1 MKNQIKKAIK
11 AYDKIAEIYS
21 KYTYGQLQQ
30 YQLTKFISLL
40 KGKKIL
46 DVGCGCG
53 RDVEYFLQEGFD
65 AIGIDLSE
73 EMLKQAR
80 KIVPKTKL
88 KKGDF
93 TDLKF
98 KKESFDGI
106 WSMAGLIHI
115 PRKEM
120 VNVLKGFNNILTKKG
135 ILYLDVN
142 EGKGEENL
150 KKPKYNN
157 EPRQY
162 VYFTEKEMHGYL
174 KKAGFKIIN
183 SEVNKAGDNTWLE
196 IFAEKEK

>member
-1 MKNQIKKAIK
+1 MKKQIKEAIK

-21 KYTYGQLQQ
+21 KYTYSKLQQ

-53 RDVEYFLQEGFD
+53 RDIEYFLQEGFD
-65 AIGIDLSE
+65 AMGIDLSE

-88 KKGDF
+88 KKVDF

-106 WSMAGLIHI
+106 WSMASLIHI
-115 PRKEM
+115 PRKEI
-120 VNVLKGFNNILTKKG
+120 VKVLKGFNKILTKKG
-135 ILYLDVN
+135 ILYLSLK

-157 EPRQY
+157 EPRTY
-162 VYFTEKEMHGYL
+162 IYFTKREMHEYL
-174 KKAGFKIIN
+174 KEAGFKIIN
-183 SEVNKAGDNTWLE
+183 SEINKAGDNIWLE
-196 IFAEKEK
+196 IFAEKE

>member
-1 MKNQIKKAIK
+1 MKDQIKKAIK
-11 AYDKIAEIYS
+11 IYDKIAEIYT

-65 AIGIDLSE
+65 VMGIDLSE

-88 KKGDF
+88 KKADF

-106 WSMAGLIHI
+106 WSMVSLVHV

-120 VNVLKGFNNILTKKG
+120 VKVLKGFNKILTKKG
-135 ILYLDVN
+135 IFYLSVK

-157 EPRQY
+157 ESRLY
-162 VYFTEKEMHGYL
+162 VYFTEKEMKEYL
-174 KKAGFKIIN
+174 KKAGFKILN
-183 SEVNKAGDNTWLE
+183 SEINKAGDNIWLE
-196 IFAEKEK
+196 IFAEKE